1 MNIVHSSAEG
11 SDDRSFRPGL
21 LAEIWAH
28 LDHLNVSPECR
39 AYIKAAIEAPSRL
52 VRSTPRS
59 MCGRYPS
66 KKVGVTIG
74 FESATLELP
83 IILALERDPDV
94 LLYVDQPPPIKLT
107 YRISGRMRS
116 YLQTPDFLSIKKSG
130 IELIEGKRLAAVE
143 KRAID
148 DPELFV
154 LQDGRWTC
162 PPAERAAQELGM
174 SHVVWTEANFDAVV
188 LSNQLFLG
196 DYLRADL
203 DLPGYDDALA
213 AITHILGCLARATIR
228 SVLDKCGATV
238 TLDHIYRA
246 IGCGDVAIDWQ
257 ACRIIDTE
265 GCWLYR
271 DTATLHAYLAC
282 ALSKDRRQGPP
293 VNLVRLAAQEQL
305 RWDGQTWKI
314 LSVGASRAVIEC
326 EGRTQTMPLATLRDL
341 AHGGQLEALG
351 TAEADTGVESP
362 VDAILR
368 RASRTDLETA
378 NRRMEQIRPYLQ
390 ACRANPKHRTLR
402 RYVSDYKAAQR
413 KHGNGFIG
421 LLPRTAQAG
430 NRKAR
435 LVKSVVQLALDVAN
449 EHLLNQDNVRL
460 KIGWGFLADRCKELG
475 LPTPSYPWFNKFV
488 RRMPAYQVARARG
501 GDKLAYALEPRVE
514 STELALAMAPDRAW
528 QRAHIDHTLID
539 LETIFSNSSDKA
551 GRVWATLM
559 IDHHSRRV
567 LAVALSYEAPSYRSV
582 MAVIRDCVR
591 RWGRL
596 PESLVLDGGKEFQC
610 VWTQTLCARYHVTLI
625 YRPAAKPRYGSQ
637 MERFFGTLNTN
648 LIHVLKGNTQ
658 LRKNVRQMTNAVDPD
673 NFAVWTFPELCD
685 LLERYFFQIYDNLDH
700 RELLMSPRACFETS
714 VAQSGHRPMH
724 VVPYDRNF
732 LLNTCPSPR
741 KGTARVQADG
751 VKVHY
756 LYYNSA
762 QLQAHF
768 GKDVEVRYDPGN
780 MGVAFA
786 YVDREWVRLTCTR
799 HAKTVWGLTEKE
811 LLEASTEWRR
821 RRSAVEKTRLTD
833 AALIKFLKEVNA
845 EQLMLLRR
853 RQAAEERKRLM
864 EANVYPADWEDWDEP
879 AGTTLLGSSE
889 VPAADTCEPSVEA
902 AKPSMK
908 IETLEAY

>member
-1 MNIVHSSAEG
+1 MNIVQSSAEG
-11 SDDRSFRPGL
+11 SEGQSFRPGL
-21 LAEIWAH
+21 VAEIWAH

-39 AYIKAAIEAPSRL
+39 AYIKAALEAPSRQ

-83 IILALERDPDV
+83 IILGLELDPNV

-107 YRISGRMRS
+107 YRIGRRMRS

-154 LQDGRWTC
+154 LQEGRWTC
-162 PPAERAAQELGM
+162 PPAVRAAQELDM

-196 DYLRADL
+196 EYLRADL
-203 DLPGYDDALA
+203 NLPGYDVALA
-213 AITHILGCLARATIR
+213 AITNILGCLARATIR

-257 ACRIIDTE
+257 ACRIVDAE
-265 GCWLYR
+265 ACWLYR
-271 DTATLHAYLAC
+271 DMATLHAYLAC

-314 LSVGASRAVIEC
+314 LTVGASQAVIEC
-326 EGRTQTMPLATLRDL
+326 EGRTQTMPLATLQGL
-341 AHGGQLEALG
+341 AHAGQLEALG
-351 TAEADTGVESP
+351 TAEADKGVESP

-368 RASRTDLETA
+368 RARRTDLEEA
-378 NRRMEQIRPYLQ
+378 NRRMELIRPYLQ
-390 ACRANPKHRTLR
+390 ARRVNPKHRTLR
-402 RYVSDYKAAQR
+402 RYLSDYRAAQQ

-421 LLPRTAQAG
+421 LLPKTAQAG
-430 NRKAR
+430 NRQKRLLKAV
-435 LVKSVVQLALDVAN
+435 LQLALDVAN
-449 EHLLNQDNVRL
+449 EHLLNPDNVRV
-460 KIGWGFLADRCKELG
+460 KIGWGLLSDRCKERG
-475 LPTPSYPWFNKFV
+475 LPTPSYPWFVKFV

-501 GDKLAYALEPRVE
+501 GDKFAYALEPRVE
-514 STELALAMAPDRAW
+514 STDLALAMAPDRAW

-539 LETIFSNSSDKA
+539 LETIFSNSPEKA
-551 GRVWATLM
+551 GRVWATLTV
-559 IDHHSRRV
+559 DHYSRRT

-637 MERFFGTLNTN
+637 MERPFGTLNTN

-685 LLERYFFQIYDNLDH
+685 LLEKYFFEIYDNLEH
-700 RELLMSPRACFETS
+700 RELLMSPRECFETS

-724 VVPYDRNF
+724 VIPYDRHF
-732 LLNTCPSPR
+732 ILATCPSPR

-751 VKVHY
+751 VKVNY
-756 LYYNSA
+756 LYYNA
-762 QLQAHF
+762 ARLQAHF

-786 YVDREWVRLTCTR
+786 YIDREWVRLTCTR

-879 AGTTLLGSSE
+879 AGTVLLGSSD
-889 VPAADTCEPSVEA
+889 VPAADAYEPAVEA

>member
-1 MNIVHSSAEG
+1 MNIVQSSAEG
-11 SDDRSFRPGL
+11 SEGRSFRPGL
-21 LAEIWAH
+21 VAEIWAH

-39 AYIKAAIEAPSRL
+39 AYIKEALEAPSRQ

-66 KKVGVTIG
+66 KKVGVTIS

-83 IILALERDPDV
+83 IILALEQDPNV
-94 LLYVDQPPPIKLT
+94 LLYVDQPPAIKLT
-107 YRISGRMRS
+107 YRIGGRMRS
-116 YLQTPDFLSIKKSG
+116 YLQTPDFLAIMKSG
-130 IELIEGKRLAAVE
+130 ILLLEGRRLAAIE
-143 KRAID
+143 ERAIN

-154 LQDGRWTC
+154 LQQGRWTC
-162 PPAERAAQELGM
+162 PPAKRATQELGM
-174 SHVVWTEANFDAVV
+174 SHEVRTEANFDAVV

-196 DYLRADL
+196 EYLRADL
-203 DLPGYDDALA
+203 NLPGYDVALA
-213 AITHILGCLARATIR
+213 AITNILGCLARATIR
-228 SVLDKCGATV
+228 SVLDRCGATV

-257 ACRIIDTE
+257 ACRIVDAE
-265 GCWLYR
+265 GCWIYR

-305 RWDGQTWKI
+305 EWDGQTWK
-314 LSVGASRAVIEC
+314 LLTVGASQALIEC
-326 EGRTQTMPLATLRDL
+326 EGRTEAMPLTTLTGL
-341 AHGGQLEALG
+341 ARAGQLKSLG
-351 TAEADTGVESP
+351 TAEVDKAVESP
-362 VDAILR
+362 IDAILR
-368 RASRTDLETA
+368 RARRTELEEA

-390 ACRANPKHRTLR
+390 ARRGNPQHRTLR
-402 RYVSDYKAAQR
+402 RYLSDYRAAQR

-421 LLPRTAQAG
+421 LLPKTAQAG
-430 NRKAR
+430 NRQKRLLKAV
-435 LVKSVVQLALDVAN
+435 LQLAHDVAH
-449 EHLLNQDNVRL
+449 EHLLNPDNVRV
-460 KIGWGFLADRCKELG
+460 KIGWGFLSDRCEERG

-488 RRMPAYQVARARG
+488 KRMPAYQVARARG

-514 STELALAMAPDRAW
+514 STDLALAMAPDRAW

-539 LETIFSNSSDKA
+539 LETIFSNSPDKA
-551 GRVWATLM
+551 GRVWVTVM

-567 LAVALSYEAPSYRSV
+567 LAVSLSYEAPSYRSV

-685 LLERYFFQIYDNLDH
+685 LLEKYLCHVYDSLEH

-724 VVPYDRNF
+724 VIPYDRHF
-732 LLNTCPSPR
+732 ILATCPSPR

-756 LYYNSA
+756 LYYNAA

-786 YVDREWVRLTCTR
+786 YIDREWVRLTCTR

-879 AGTTLLGSSE
+879 AGTMLLGSSD
-889 VPAADTCEPSVEA
+889 VPAADTYEPNVEA

-908 IETLEAY
+908 IQTLEAY